1 MAYKEPTMSIFPKST
16 FPDPEQ
22 LEMERVQKAKRWQEL
37 SKRFGAAPNR
47 QNPYLCPEDERSF
60 VRQLEQLDY
69 TIAHPTYLTVHAYLG
84 YPIVKPR
91 VEIKPDNLADE
102 LDALLE
108 YLHLNYI
115 AVDFLCDVSDEEAY
129 RFIVDEL
136 LDENI
141 EDMRGT
147 GMTTHFIYEE
157 FHPNAE
163 YDAKM
168 WAKNF
173 LSSLLHHHPEW
184 VKTALSK
191 DELYDRR
198 GRPTTRTTFLQQ
210 VDTFLRRHPTIIDIQ
225 IDALTCQIDGDYA
238 AVEVATTWTDV
249 QSNPPDRV
257 KIVGRSH
264 LRLKRNDDYWEVI
277 QAQVPGW
284 D

>member
-1 MAYKEPTMSIFPKST
+1 MSIFPKGT

-37 SKRFGAAPNR
+37 SERYGTARHR
-47 QNPYLCPEDERSF
+47 QNPYLRYEDEETFR
-60 VRQLEQLDY
+60 RQLEQLDQ
-69 TIAHPTYLTVHAYLG
+69 TIAHPTYLTVHAALG
-84 YPIVKPR
+84 YPIVKPL
-91 VEIKPDNLADE
+91 VEVKPDELADE
-102 LDALLE
+102 LNALLE
-108 YLHLNYI
+108 YMYLNGI
-115 AVDFLCDVSDEEAY
+115 AVDFLTEVSDIEAY

-136 LDENI
+136 FDEKST
-141 EDMRGT
+141 DMRGT

-157 FHPNAE
+157 FYPNAE

-168 WAKNF
+168 WAGNF
-173 LSSLLHHHPEW
+173 LRSLLHHHHDGL
-184 VKTALSK
+184 KTALHR

-198 GRPTTRTTFLQQ
+198 GTPITRARFLQG
-210 VDTFLRRHPTIIDIQ
+210 VDTFLRRHPTIEEIRTE
-225 IDALTCQIDGDYA
+225 ALRCQIDGDYA
-238 AVEVATTWTDV
+238 TDEIATTWTDV

>member
-1 MAYKEPTMSIFPKST
+1 
-16 FPDPEQ
+16 
-22 LEMERVQKAKRWQEL
+22 
-37 SKRFGAAPNR
+37 
-47 QNPYLCPEDERSF
+47 
-60 VRQLEQLDY
+60 
-69 TIAHPTYLTVHAYLG
+69 
-84 YPIVKPR
+84 
-91 VEIKPDNLADE
+91 
-102 LDALLE
+102 
-108 YLHLNYI
+108 
-115 AVDFLCDVSDEEAY
+115 
-129 RFIVDEL
+129 
-136 LDENI
+136 
-141 EDMRGT
+141 
-147 GMTTHFIYEE
+147 
-157 FHPNAE
+157 
-163 YDAKM
+163 M